1 MCYNYTIN
9 KGLFQLLL
17 YFQPTNR
24 FEKRSVFMQLT
35 RTINADK
42 RYYLDEDEIQNVE
55 SLIQTMERFN
65 HIKIKLYNCLYD
77 KSFLKR
83 GPLLEGTYSS
93 WLKRNYG
100 TTDYYN
106 CAIYT
111 YASSVLS
118 SQKELNRLYQ
128 RTKEKDIKA
137 RNQKIKRTQEE
148 LEKKQG
154 IKSSLR
160 TYFKSGVWERP
171 YPKCR
176 IRMERNQIFL
186 PNGTYFPAEEYER
199 KIERSIRRLKTR
211 IALLES
217 SKKRAIQ
224 RLEWL
229 KKFPP
234 KRIVFGGRKQY
245 QKKDNPKVDRE
256 QWKQE
261 FFESRHASMSL
272 PGRHTSKNC
281 NFLVRKEER
290 NLIVKCM
297 DGKETVFKKFHL
309 ARQQELWEEMLQAKK
324 QERKAICYNFQL
336 KREKTG
342 RRYLIVSVTL
352 LLENKDCNESLEK
365 GCVSI
370 DLNYDHVAVS
380 ELDEKGNRLGG
391 TVIRFSPELKTKGQI
406 SEEIGR
412 VMAKVGRYCA
422 ERKKPLI
429 MEDLD
434 TTLAKHG
441 MKYGCK
447 KKNRHASLFAYRK
460 MTSCL
465 ENQAYKQSF
474 GIYKM
479 NPAYTS
485 QMGKFLYLRP
495 FGLSIHE
502 AASYTIGLKGMGI
515 REKLLPN
522 ERLLVLLPEK
532 AKEKLKNGT
541 DIVSIIPAWKQLTK
555 AFRGVSPHSF
565 YRELPYEVLEER
577 KKGTLKSIASEMKKW
592 TQNNRYEYV

>member
-1 MCYNYTIN
+1 
-9 KGLFQLLL
+9 
-17 YFQPTNR
+17 
-24 FEKRSVFMQLT
+24 MQLT

-65 HIKIKLYNCLYD
+65 HIKIQLYNCLYD

-83 GPLLEGTYSS
+83 GPLLEETYSS

-128 RTKEKDIKA
+128 RTKEKDIET

-160 TYFKSGVWERP
+160 TYFKSGIWERP

-176 IRMERNQIFL
+176 ITMERNQIFL

-290 NLIVKCM
+290 NLI
-297 DGKETVFKKFHL
+297 
-309 ARQQELWEEMLQAKK
+309 
-324 QERKAICYNFQL
+324 
-336 KREKTG
+336 
-342 RRYLIVSVTL
+342 
-352 LLENKDCNESLEK
+352 
-365 GCVSI
+365 
-370 DLNYDHVAVS
+370 
-380 ELDEKGNRLGG
+380 
-391 TVIRFSPELKTKGQI
+391 
-406 SEEIGR
+406 
-412 VMAKVGRYCA
+412 
-422 ERKKPLI
+422 
-429 MEDLD
+429 
-434 TTLAKHG
+434 
-441 MKYGCK
+441 
-447 KKNRHASLFAYRK
+447 
-460 MTSCL
+460 
-465 ENQAYKQSF
+465 
-474 GIYKM
+474 
-479 NPAYTS
+479 
-485 QMGKFLYLRP
+485 
-495 FGLSIHE
+495 
-502 AASYTIGLKGMGI
+502 
-515 REKLLPN
+515 
-522 ERLLVLLPEK
+522 
-532 AKEKLKNGT
+532 
-541 DIVSIIPAWKQLTK
+541 
-555 AFRGVSPHSF
+555 
-565 YRELPYEVLEER
+565 
-577 KKGTLKSIASEMKKW
+577 
-592 TQNNRYEYV
+592 